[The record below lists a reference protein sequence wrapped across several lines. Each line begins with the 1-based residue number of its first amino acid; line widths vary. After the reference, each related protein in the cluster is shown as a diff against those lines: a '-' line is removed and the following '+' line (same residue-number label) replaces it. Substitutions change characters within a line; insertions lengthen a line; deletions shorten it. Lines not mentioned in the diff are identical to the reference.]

1 MLFPKLYFF
10 QSNKNA
16 FCNNSN
22 ILQDDSVSVEMS
34 YCEDINVHFL
44 LCDRFGF
51 SFVGILS
58 PEYMVLLY
66 CFILLSP
73 SVRVCPA
80 PVGWEGCFCVDN
92 TDPLLISN

>member
-22 ILQDDSVSVEMS
+22 ILQDDSVSVEIS

-51 SFVGILS
+51 SFVGILLARI
-58 PEYMVLLY
+58 YGAVILLY
-66 CFILLSP
+66 IAKS
-73 SVRVCPA
+73 
-80 PVGWEGCFCVDN
+80 FC
-92 TDPLLISN
+92 